1 MSKDGGNT
9 KTRKEIKKQFDRFVK
24 NQVLVEREGPV
35 SVSDQVARELFAE
48 FLNKRCTPTKV
59 NREYEQTVPTVG
71 VNTGIFQGAVGPD
84 FKPKYRDPTVSK
96 ILAKKGI
103 NSEQA
108 VGDQIRFKMKDKAKM
123 YGAVVKLAESTGE
136 SASVVIASEKDGG
149 WGRHAG
155 VLTATK
161 GTGEDINWTYV
172 DIYQL
177 MDYLTTY
184 HADVA
189 FKYLREVEH
198 TK

>member
-1 MSKDGGNT
+1 MNNNGGNT
-9 KTRKEIKKQFDRFVK
+9 KTRAQIKKQIDRYVK
-24 NQVLVEREGPV
+24 NQVSVHKAKPIQ
-35 SVSDQVARELFAE
+35 VSDQVARELFAE
-48 FLNKRCTPTKV
+48 FLNERCPPSTIKPK
-59 NREYEQTVPTVG
+59 YEQTLPTVG
-71 VNTGIFQGAVGPD
+71 VNTGVFQGSVGAD
-84 FKPKYRDPTVSK
+84 LQPKYRDPLVTK
-96 ILAKKGI
+96 LLGKKGI

-108 VGDQIRFKMKDKAKM
+108 VSEQIRFSMKDKAKM
-123 YGAVVKLAESTGE
+123 YGEVLKLAAATGE
-136 SASVVIASEKDGG
+136 TASIVIASEKDGG

-189 FKYLREVEH
+189 FKYLREVQH

>member
-1 MSKDGGNT
+1 MSNDEVNT
-9 KTRKEIKKQFDRFVK
+9 NTRKKIKKQFARYVK
-24 NQVLVEREGPV
+24 NQVLAEQKNPV

-84 FKPKYRDPTVSK
+84 FKPKYRDPMVSK
-96 ILAKKGI
+96 ILLRRGI
-103 NSEQA
+103 SSEQP

-123 YGAVVKLAESTGE
+123 VGGVLKLAASSGE
-136 SASVVIASEKDGG
+136 PASVVIASEKDGG

-189 FKYLREVEH
+189 FKYLREVQH
-198 TK
+198 SK